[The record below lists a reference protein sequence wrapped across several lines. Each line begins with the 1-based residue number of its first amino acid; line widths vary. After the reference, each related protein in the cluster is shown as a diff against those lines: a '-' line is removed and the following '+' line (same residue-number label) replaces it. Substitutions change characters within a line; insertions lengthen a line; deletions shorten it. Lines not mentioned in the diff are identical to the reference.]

1 MGGVDPEVASE
12 PAATP
17 VDHPPWWRVLGL
29 AWPVLVQ
36 QFLILA
42 VGLSDQFLAGYFQP
56 LPFAEQAEALGHQL
70 TAIGII
76 SGNGSAPG
84 VGAALAA
91 EGPWELGRQIKAR
104 HIAYQSAQTTA
115 NYLAWFLSSYC
126 VLVTV
131 GSTALVARFIGAGDR
146 EMAVRTTNQSMVLAV
161 ILGLVGTVAGLVG
174 LEGLLNLLQMRG
186 IAATVAADYLRPL
199 LILLV
204 FQVIELA
211 GIACLAGAGDTRM
224 GLFVLGGVAV
234 INLPVAWALFLGLG
248 PVPALGFPG
257 IALGTALSNTA
268 GGLAVLAVLA
278 HGRAGLKLHWHLL
291 RPDRDLMRRLLR
303 ISVPAGFDSLSIAT
317 GHLWFLS
324 IVNRLGDVASAAHGI
339 ALRWEGLGY
348 LSGGAFGTAAMT
360 LVGQNLGAGKPKR
373 AAHSGWVAFALGCGV
388 MCAMGAV
395 FFALA
400 RLMFAPFC
408 PNPEQ
413 RAVIDAGVP
422 VLQLIA
428 FAMPPLA
435 SCIIF
440 TYALRGAGDTRVPVL
455 FTWVGFLGVR
465 IPLAYWFTSPSFGLG
480 LMGAWW
486 AMFADVAVRG
496 MFFLLRFV
504 SGRWQ
509 AVRV

>member
-1 MGGVDPEVASE
+1 
-12 PAATP
+12 
-17 VDHPPWWRVLGL
+17 
-29 AWPVLVQ
+29 
-36 QFLILA
+36 
-42 VGLSDQFLAGYFQP
+42 
-56 LPFAEQAEALGHQL
+56 
-70 TAIGII
+70 
-76 SGNGSAPG
+76 
-84 VGAALAA
+84 
-91 EGPWELGRQIKAR
+91 
-104 HIAYQSAQTTA
+104 
-115 NYLAWFLSSYC
+115 
-126 VLVTV
+126 
-131 GSTALVARFIGAGDR
+131 
-146 EMAVRTTNQSMVLAV
+146 
-161 ILGLVGTVAGLVG
+161 
-174 LEGLLNLLQMRG
+174 
-186 IAATVAADYLRPL
+186 
-199 LILLV
+199 
-204 FQVIELA
+204 
-211 GIACLAGAGDTRM
+211 
-224 GLFVLGGVAV
+224 
-234 INLPVAWALFLGLG
+234 
-248 PVPALGFPG
+248 
-257 IALGTALSNTA
+257 
-268 GGLAVLAVLA
+268 
-278 HGRAGLKLHWHLL
+278 LKLHWHLL
-291 RPDRDLMRRLLR
+291 RPDWDLMRRLLR
-303 ISVPAGFDSLSIAT
+303 VSVPAGFDSLSIAT

-360 LVGQNLGAGKPKR
+360 LVGQNLGAGKPDR

-388 MCAMGAV
+388 MCTMGAI

-413 RAVIDAGVP
+413 QAVIDAGVP

-440 TYALRGAGDTRVPVL
+440 TYSLRGAGDTRVPVL

-496 MFFLLRFV
+496 VFFLLRFV

-509 AVRV
+509 TVRV